1 VVAAGGS
8 RFADCDHFRV
18 CGGVAIP
25 DRPIMSAADDSAC
38 ESYDGA
44 DGDLAVCECKVRFN
58 ESSLQ
63 ERMIDV
69 GPA

>member
-1 VVAAGGS
+1 MVAAGGS

-25 DRPIMSAADDSAC
+25 DRPIVSAADDSAC

-44 DGDLAVCECKVRFN
+44 NGDLAVCECKVRFI
-58 ESSLQ
+58 ESSLHQ
-63 ERMIDV
+63 RTIDV

>member
-1 VVAAGGS
+1 
-8 RFADCDHFRV
+8 
-18 CGGVAIP
+18 
-25 DRPIMSAADDSAC
+25 MSAADDSAC